1 MHAFYVYP
9 DSTEY
14 AEAEVKQ
21 YREGVQIDP
30 AFETSD
36 PDKNPNDFLWQK
48 RTYILG
54 MITCLT
60 IFLICYLLIV
70 ISKE

>member
-30 AFETSD
+30 AFETSG

-54 MITCLT
+54 MIT
-60 IFLICYLLIV
+60 
-70 ISKE
+70 

>member
-9 DSTEY
+9 DSTED

-30 AFETSD
+30 TFETSGS
-36 PDKNPNDFLWQK
+36 DKNPNDFLWQK

-54 MITCLT
+54 LCI
-60 IFLICYLLIV
+60 
-70 ISKE
+70 